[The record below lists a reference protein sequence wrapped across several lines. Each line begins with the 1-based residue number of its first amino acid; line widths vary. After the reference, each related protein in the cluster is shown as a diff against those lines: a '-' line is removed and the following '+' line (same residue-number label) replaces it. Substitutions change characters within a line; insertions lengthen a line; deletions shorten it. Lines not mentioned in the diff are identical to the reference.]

1 MIKVFLVE
9 DEFVIR
15 EGIKKN
21 IDWEGHGY
29 QFVGEASDGEI
40 AYPLIKKEKPDIV
53 ITDIRMPFMNGLEL
67 SKLIK
72 KEMPLTEIIILS
84 GFEEF
89 EYAKEAIKLGVAQ
102 YLTKPI
108 SGDELLKEL
117 DLLSAKI
124 EENKREREIREKY
137 LSEMKEDTVNE
148 RKVFFEKLVRAAEP
162 AAKLIQS
169 AEDLNMNLSAVVY
182 SIMLCKAFVHTHSQ
196 YEFSQRLVSIEE
208 EIEEY
213 IDEDYVIMFDRD
225 LEGKAFLF
233 KGDSKEQLDRIINEF
248 CEKLKEIFKEYE
260 GIGYFAG
267 IGVYAERLPD
277 ITYSYET
284 ANKAFTK
291 RYFTDESAII
301 RSDDISVADLSQEQ
315 FNVENL
321 DVKNLDRSKIK
332 EFLKFGDGNETEYFV
347 DEYIQGLG
355 VNAIKSQ
362 MFRQYIIMDIYFSVV
377 EFVNTIISDD
387 KEAILEGFKPDLVRT
402 EEESRNYIVSIINK
416 GIEIIEG
423 GAGKLSV
430 FRSKSPETA
439 TDTLA
444 YCAICLHGRGTAL
457 KKGIYVLN
465 YAEYID
471 EIKRSWQSKYESEDL
486 QFMRIWSNSA
496 NYLIISGIDYVKFG
510 DFECQT
516 LLRLIQDRRNPS
528 KSTYIVYGK
537 ENLIG
542 TSDFFGR
549 LLSIMKGAEVN

>member
-267 IGVYAERLPD
+267 IGVYAERLTD

-301 RSDDISVADLSQEQ
+301 RSDDISVSDLSQEQ

-321 DVKNLDRSKIK
+321 DVKNLDRS
-332 EFLKFGDGNETEYFV
+332 
-347 DEYIQGLG
+347 
-355 VNAIKSQ
+355 
-362 MFRQYIIMDIYFSVV
+362 
-377 EFVNTIISDD
+377 
-387 KEAILEGFKPDLVRT
+387 
-402 EEESRNYIVSIINK
+402 
-416 GIEIIEG
+416 
-423 GAGKLSV
+423 
-430 FRSKSPETA
+430 
-439 TDTLA
+439 
-444 YCAICLHGRGTAL
+444 
-457 KKGIYVLN
+457 
-465 YAEYID
+465 
-471 EIKRSWQSKYESEDL
+471 
-486 QFMRIWSNSA
+486 
-496 NYLIISGIDYVKFG
+496 
-510 DFECQT
+510 
-516 LLRLIQDRRNPS
+516 
-528 KSTYIVYGK
+528 
-537 ENLIG
+537 
-542 TSDFFGR
+542 
-549 LLSIMKGAEVN
+549 